1 MARADI
7 DIQGLQCAACV
18 ARLEAQLQRVPGV
31 TSACVNLATER
42 ASVEYQPEIS
52 DRGALLEAVEVAGFD
67 GSWAEEADSG
77 AAEREAR
84 RSERVL
90 RLRLALAVALSLP
103 VVAVS
108 MAWMHGRPLWMEVAL
123 MAATTPVQFA
133 AGWGFYSGAWRSLRH
148 GAADMNVL
156 VALGTTVAFGY
167 SAWTVAARVGHSYF
181 ETSATIITLVLLGRV
196 LERAARSRASA
207 SVRRLL
213 ELRPRVASVVTDGCE
228 VETPCE
234 NLAPGD
240 RVIVRPGDR
249 VPADGVVD
257 TGRALVD
264 ESMVTGESAP
274 VPKDVGDRVIG
285 GSVSRG
291 GVLVCKLDRV
301 GRDTVLSQIARMV
314 EQSLTSKA
322 PVQRVADRAAAVFV
336 PAVTAAALLTGIG
349 WMLTGHPPS
358 QALLATVAVLVIA
371 CPCAMGL
378 ATPTAVMVAGGRG
391 AELGILVK
399 DSAALE
405 RAAGVGHVLMDKTG
419 TLTRGDM
426 AVTQAISALPDDTSA
441 EALLALAGPLEAA
454 SEHPA
459 ARAIVAHCAARGLA
473 PQGVADFRSEA
484 GSGVEGLVGDRRV
497 MVGSRRWFAERG
509 VEFDEGL
516 EQEIA
521 KAEAAGAG
529 VAHVAVDGRH
539 AGAIAVT
546 DCLAPGAADAVADLR
561 RLGVRVAMLT
571 GDHEAAA
578 RAVALQCGIDDV
590 RAQVLPGRKADAV
603 RRAQADGVPVAM
615 VGDGVNDAPALAQA
629 DVGIAISGGTEIA
642 TEAADVVLVRGDLRG
657 VATAIRLARAT
668 TAIIRQNLFWAVA
681 YNALGIPLAAAG
693 RLSPMVAASAMA
705 LSSISVVANSLRLR
719 RFR

>member
-1 MARADI
+1 
-7 DIQGLQCAACV
+7 
-18 ARLEAQLQRVPGV
+18 
-31 TSACVNLATER
+31 
-42 ASVEYQPEIS
+42 
-52 DRGALLEAVEVAGFD
+52 
-67 GSWAEEADSG
+67 
-77 AAEREAR
+77 
-84 RSERVL
+84 
-90 RLRLALAVALSLP
+90 
-103 VVAVS
+103 
-108 MAWMHGRPLWMEVAL
+108 
-123 MAATTPVQFA
+123 
-133 AGWGFYSGAWRSLRH
+133 
-148 GAADMNVL
+148 
-156 VALGTTVAFGY
+156 
-167 SAWTVAARVGHSYF
+167 
-181 ETSATIITLVLLGRV
+181 
-196 LERAARSRASA
+196 
-207 SVRRLL
+207 
-213 ELRPRVASVVTDGCE
+213 
-228 VETPCE
+228 
-234 NLAPGD
+234 
-240 RVIVRPGDR
+240 
-249 VPADGVVD
+249 
-257 TGRALVD
+257 
-264 ESMVTGESAP
+264 
-274 VPKDVGDRVIG
+274 
-285 GSVSRG
+285 
-291 GVLVCKLDRV
+291 
-301 GRDTVLSQIARMV
+301 
-314 EQSLTSKA
+314 
-322 PVQRVADRAAAVFV
+322 
-336 PAVTAAALLTGIG
+336 
-349 WMLTGHPPS
+349 
-358 QALLATVAVLVIA
+358 
-371 CPCAMGL
+371 MGL

-473 PQGVADFRSEA
+473 LQGVADFRSEA

-539 AGAIAVT
+539 VGAIAVT
-546 DCLAPGAADAVADLR
+546 DRLAPGAADAVADLR

-590 RAQVLPGRKADAV
+590 HAQVLPGRKADAV

-642 TEAADVVLVRGDLRG
+642 AEAADVVLVRGDLRG

>member
-42 ASVEYQPEIS
+42 ASVEYLPELS
-52 DRGALLEAVEVAGFD
+52 DRGSLLEAVEIAGFD
-67 GSWAEEADSG
+67 GMWAEEADTG

-84 RSERVL
+84 RSEHIL

-108 MAWMHGRPLWMEVAL
+108 MAWMHGRPLWLEVAL
-123 MAATTPVQFA
+123 MAATAPVQFL

-148 GAADMNVL
+148 GTADMNSL

-167 SAWTVAARVGHSYF
+167 SVWAVATGAGHSYF

-213 ELRPRVASVVTDGCE
+213 ELRPRTATVVTAAGE

-234 NLAPGD
+234 LLAPGD

-249 VPADGVVD
+249 IPADGVID

-274 VPKDVGDRVIG
+274 VAKEAGDRVIG

-291 GVLVCKLDRV
+291 GALVCRLDRV
-301 GRDTVLSQIARMV
+301 GRDTVLAQIARMV

-322 PVQRVADRAAAVFV
+322 PVQRVADRAAAIFV
-336 PAVTAAALLTGIG
+336 PAVTVAAALTGIG
-349 WMLTGHPPS
+349 WTLAGRSPGE
-358 QALLATVAVLVIA
+358 ALLATVAVLVIA

-405 RAAGVGHVLMDKTG
+405 RAAGVGVVLLDKTG

-426 AVTQAISALPDDTSA
+426 AVTLVASALPGDASGLT
-441 EALLALAGPLEAA
+441 LLALAGPLEAV
-454 SEHPA
+454 SEHPT
-459 ARAIVAHCAARGLA
+459 ARAIVAHCTDLT
-473 PQGVADFRSEA
+473 VALGRATDFVSVA
-484 GSGVEGLVGDRRV
+484 GSGVEGMVGERRVLVGAW
-497 MVGSRRWFAERG
+497 RWLAERG
-509 VEFDEGL
+509 VAADPAL
-516 EQEIA
+516 ASDTDAAEQ
-521 KAEAAGAG
+521 AGAG
-529 VAHVAVDGRH
+529 VAHVAVDGCH
-539 AGAIAVT
+539 AGVIAVT
-546 DCLAPGAADAVADLR
+546 DLLADGAAEAVADIR
-561 RLGVRVAMLT
+561 RLGIRVAMLT

-578 RAVALQCGIDDV
+578 RAVATQCGITDV
-590 RAQVLPGRKADAV
+590 HAHVLPGRKAEAV
-603 RRAQADGVPVAM
+603 KRAQAEGDPVAM

-629 DVGIAISGGTEIA
+629 DLGVAISGGTEIA
-642 TEAADVVLVRGDLRG
+642 AEAADVVLVRGDLRG

-668 TAIIRQNLFWAVA
+668 TAIIKQNLFWAVA

-705 LSSISVVANSLRLR
+705 LSSISVVTNSLRLR

>member
-42 ASVEYQPEIS
+42 ASVEYTPEVS
-52 DRGALLEAVEVAGFD
+52 DRDALLEAVEVAGFD
-67 GSWAEEADSG
+67 GSWAEDADSG
-77 AAEREAR
+77 AAEMEAS
-84 RSERVL
+84 RSERTV
-90 RLRLALAVALSLP
+90 RLRLALAVFLSIP

-108 MAWMHGRPLWMEVAL
+108 MAWMHGRPLWMELAL
-123 MAATTPVQFA
+123 MAATVPVQFV
-133 AGWGFYSGAWRSLRH
+133 AGWGVYAGAWRSLRH
-148 GAADMNVL
+148 GTADMNVL

-167 SAWTVAARVGHSYF
+167 SVWTVAVHAGHSYF

-213 ELRPRVASVVTDGCE
+213 ELRPRVASVITEGGE

-234 NLAPGD
+234 QLAPGD
-240 RVIVRPGDR
+240 RVIVRPGDG
-249 VPADGVVD
+249 VPADGVVA

-274 VPKDVGDRVIG
+274 VAKDVGDRVIG

-291 GVLVCKLDRV
+291 GVLVCCLDRV

-314 EQSLTSKA
+314 ERSLTSKA
-322 PVQRVADRAAAVFV
+322 PVQRAADRAASVFV
-336 PAVTAAALLTGIG
+336 PAVAAAALFTGIG
-349 WMLTGHPPS
+349 WMLAGHAAS
-358 QALLATVAVLVIA
+358 EALLATVAVLVIA

-405 RAAGVGHVLMDKTG
+405 RAGGVGLVLMDKTG
-419 TLTRGDM
+419 TLTRGEM
-426 AVTQAISALPDDTSA
+426 AVTQSISVLPGDTSA
-441 EALLALAGPLEAA
+441 HALAALVGSLEAA

-459 ARAIVAHCAARGLA
+459 ARAIVAYCAS
-473 PQGVADFRSEA
+473 QGVALQPVTDFSSEA
-484 GSGVEGLVGDRRV
+484 GSGVQGVVGDRRV
-497 MVGSRRWFAERG
+497 MVGSQRWFADCG
-509 VEFDEGL
+509 VQSDAGL
-516 EQEIA
+516 AQEIS
-521 KAEAAGAG
+521 KAEAAGAS

-539 AGAIAVT
+539 VGAIAVT
-546 DCLAPGAADAVADLR
+546 DRLAPGAAEAVADLQ
-561 RLGVRVAMLT
+561 RLGVRVIMLT

-578 RAVALQCGIDDV
+578 RTIALQCGIDEV
-590 RAQVLPGRKADAV
+590 HAQVLPGRKADAV
-603 RRAQADGVPVAM
+603 KRAQADGMSVAM

-642 TEAADVVLVRGDLRG
+642 AEAADVVLVRGDLRG
-657 VATAIRLARAT
+657 TATAIRLARAT